1 MPRTTKAQREAED
14 RLRDAFDAGGDH
26 FGTHPEDDMTT
37 VHRYASAMYPVKAEA
52 LEFAE
57 GYSAAR
63 RRRDE
68 FLQEKGSQP

>member
-1 MPRTTKAQREAED
+1 MTRTNKAQQEAAA
-14 RLRDAFDAGGDH
+14 RLAAAFDAGIDH
-26 FGTHPEDDMTT
+26 FGQHPDDDMAT

-57 GYSAAR
+57 GYSIAR

-68 FLQEKGSQP
+68 FLQEQKQ